1 MSYLIDT
8 NIIVHFVRAS
18 VTYELLEKNIPLLSN
33 NLNIYFSEVSV
44 GEILS
49 FSKRNKWGSKKI
61 QRM

>member
-1 MSYLIDT
+1 MTYLIDT

-18 VTYELLEKNIPLLSN
+18 ATYELLEKNIPLLSN